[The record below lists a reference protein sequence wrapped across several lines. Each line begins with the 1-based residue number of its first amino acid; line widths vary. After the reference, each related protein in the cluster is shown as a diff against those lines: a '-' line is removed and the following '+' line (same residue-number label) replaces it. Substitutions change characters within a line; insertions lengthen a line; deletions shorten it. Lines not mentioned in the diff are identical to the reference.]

1 MKDIKELRT
10 KFIINNAINKTLLNN
25 NELESIKSIFIDKT
39 ITKECSTYYTD
50 LLITFNRKDIY
61 LSVLYSN
68 KFIIPYCI
76 IMILFVFIQ
85 TIRLFDS
92 LLLRDIIFAIISELL
107 FVYSI
112 HLSIKKYI
120 EKFKNIIIGK
130 MVDYIDP
137 DFCEG
142 FYIKERPIF
151 NMFSNIITIKIS
163 ITIFKDGKVFLR
175 FFK

>member
-10 KFIINNAINKTLLNN
+10 KFIINDAINKTLLNN
-25 NELESIKSIFIDKT
+25 NELESIKSIFADKT

-76 IMILFVFIQ
+76 IMTLFVFIQ

-92 LLLRDIIFAIISELL
+92 LSLRDIICAIISELL
-107 FVYSI
+107 FIYSI

-120 EKFKNIIIGK
+120 EKFKNIIISK

>member
-1 MKDIKELRT
+1 MKDIKELRA
-10 KFIINNAINKTLLNN
+10 KFIINDAINKTLLNN
-25 NELESIKSIFIDKT
+25 NELESIKSIFVDKT
-39 ITKECSTYYTD
+39 IKKECSTYYTD

-92 LLLRDIIFAIISELL
+92 LLLRDIIFAIISVLL
-107 FVYSI
+107 FIYSI

-120 EKFKNIIIGK
+120 EKFKNIIISK